1 MAQTPKAFKRNL
13 MAGDGP
19 SGEIADLC
27 QELARRYSHT
37 DSYTQRL
44 ARSFEAWVGETDDS
58 VQEDSWPLEAMGV
71 RLRRGMSVP
80 GYTTADVRGQ
90 LLAVRGTNRAAREK
104 LIRAIGDRAGQ
115 TYSGLR
121 RQTAT
126 LTGKPY
132 MLVRWDRME
141 DEWRGREVTSN
152 ADRIAFDTSK
162 DDKWHLPRTVHTVLV
177 DSLDGTAHLHT
188 QFLKSAWYG
197 HPHEVGSGAVSLFVC
212 DPHVGMVLV
221 VPTPGLEA
229 WRESRLVLKAVDVL
243 RHDDSL
249 QRLRDRNEIKS
260 VRVYV
265 ARFELLGDTT
275 LRTPRVEIVSRRTQL
290 PQPGA

>member
-1 MAQTPKAFKRNL
+1 MAAFKRNL

-58 VQEDSWPLEAMGV
+58 MHEDSWPLEAMGV

-115 TYSGLR
+115 THSGLR
-121 RQTAT
+121 RQTAK
-126 LTGKPY
+126 LTGNPY
-132 MLVRWDRME
+132 MMIRWDRME
-141 DEWRGREVTSN
+141 DGWRGREVTSN
-152 ADRIAFDTSK
+152 ADRMALDTSK
-162 DDKWHLPRTVHTVLV
+162 DDKWHLPRTTQAVLV
-177 DSLDGTAHLHT
+177 DSNDGTAHLHLQPT
-188 QFLKSAWYG
+188 TSAWHG
-197 HPHEVGSGAVSLFVC
+197 HPHEVGNGAVSLFVC
-212 DPHVGMVLV
+212 DPHVGAVLV
-221 VPTPGLEA
+221 VPTPGLEP
-229 WRESRLVLKAVDVL
+229 WRESRLVVKTLAAMRDKYVHHV
-243 RHDDSL
+243 
-249 QRLRDRNEIKS
+249 RDRNEVKS

>member
-1 MAQTPKAFKRNL
+1 MAQIPKAFKRNL

-44 ARSFEAWVGETDDS
+44 ARSFESWVEDTEQDADN
-58 VQEDSWPLEAMGV
+58 DSWPLEAMGV

-132 MLVRWDRME
+132 MMIRWDRME
-141 DEWRGREVTSN
+141 DGWRGREVTSN
-152 ADRIAFDTSK
+152 ADRIALDTSK
-162 DDKWHLPRTVHTVLV
+162 DDKWHLPRTTQTVLV
-177 DSLDGTAHLHT
+177 DSNDGTAHLHLQPT
-188 QFLKSAWYG
+188 TSAWYG
-197 HPHEVGSGAVSLFVC
+197 HPHEVGNGAVSLFVC
-212 DPHVGMVLV
+212 DPHVAALLV
-221 VPTPGLEA
+221 VPTPALEA
-229 WRESRLVLKAVDVL
+229 WRESRLVLKAVATMRDEFV
-243 RHDDSL
+243 R
-249 QRLRDRNEIKS
+249 RVRDRNEIKS

-265 ARFELLGDTT
+265 ARFTVT
-275 LRTPRVEIVSRRTQL
+275 
-290 PQPGA
+290 